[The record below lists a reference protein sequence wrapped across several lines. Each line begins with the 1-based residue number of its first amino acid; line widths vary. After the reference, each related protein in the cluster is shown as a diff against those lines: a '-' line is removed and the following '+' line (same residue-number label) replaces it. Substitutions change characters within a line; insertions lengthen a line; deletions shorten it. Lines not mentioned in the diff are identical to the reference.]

1 MSLINIPTRIRTVD
15 PKNQDAMD
23 ELTKQYDL
31 KHNLLDAVATELDP
45 EGDIAMNT
53 PFTDM
58 ELELFLQEN
67 LEPETK
73 IDWRLH
79 DQLLNEVKVIGNQIE
94 SIDHHYGG
102 FKNGDYP
109 DENSC

>member
-23 ELTKQYDL
+23 KLTAQYDL

-45 EGDIAMNT
+45 ESDIAMNT
-53 PFTDM
+53 PFTDV

-79 DQLLNEVKVIGNQIE
+79 DQLLSEVKVIGNQIE
-94 SIDHHYGG
+94 EIEHYYGG
-102 FKNGDYP
+102 FR
-109 DENSC
+109 E